1 METTLYQDILDKST
15 WLGEEGKF
23 CLEMDIV
30 LCHLKQND
38 LNSAKA
44 RLGKF
49 EDYVKKEN
57 ISDAVV
63 FSKYYKSLME
73 YQKVLIFFC
82 FSFFPSFTSLL
93 LIKCIYFFSC
103 LD

>member
-1 METTLYQDILDKST
+1 MEITLYQDILEKSG

-30 LCHLKQND
+30 MCHLKQND
-38 LNSAKA
+38 LNDAKI

-63 FSKYYKSLME
+63 FSKYYKALME
-73 YQKVLIFFC
+73 YQKVLTT
-82 FSFFPSFTSLL
+82 FSYST
-93 LIKCIYFFSC
+93 C
-103 LD
+103 LSNRFHVM